1 MPGNAIEMCCLAALT
16 VMSIYSQVTVTA
28 LAFNFVFPSLSY
40 FKYLRGDPGTGELT
54 QGLRP
59 LNALAEDPG
68 SVPFTHMV
76 AYNQL

>member
-1 MPGNAIEMCCLAALT
+1 MEMCCLAALT

-68 SVPFTHMV
+68 SSPSSSREAH
-76 AYNQL
+76 NHG